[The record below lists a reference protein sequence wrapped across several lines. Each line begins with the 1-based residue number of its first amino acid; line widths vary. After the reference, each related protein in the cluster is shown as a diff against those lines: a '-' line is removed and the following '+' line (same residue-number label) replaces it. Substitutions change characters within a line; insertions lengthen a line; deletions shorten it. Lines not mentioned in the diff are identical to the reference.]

1 MMPDTTDETGMDDSL
16 YGGEPAEEKAE
27 SNDSVDEENAEHP
40 TALLP
45 KSAFGPKCKPGDSVT
60 MKVIKDHGD
69 EVEVELTSASEDD
82 ENPTESKDANDELDS
97 MDDMMEKA

>member
-16 YGGEPAEEKAE
+16 YGGEPAEEKGE
-27 SNDSVDEENAEHP
+27 PKESVDEENAEHP

-82 ENPTESKDANDELDS
+82 ETKTESKDANDELDS